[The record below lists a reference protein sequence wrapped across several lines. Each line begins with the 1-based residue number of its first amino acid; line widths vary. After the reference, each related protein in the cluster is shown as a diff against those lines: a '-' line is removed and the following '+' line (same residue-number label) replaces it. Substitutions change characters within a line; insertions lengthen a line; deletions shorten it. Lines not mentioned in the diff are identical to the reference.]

1 MTYRFELPMKV
12 RDYELDCQ
20 GIVNNANY
28 QHYIEHTRHE
38 FILAHGI
45 SFADLH
51 QRGIDAV
58 VARLTMSFKTPLRS
72 GDDFL
77 SCLNVQ
83 KEGIKYVFSQD
94 IYRQKDHQ
102 LCLRAKVDIVC
113 LVDGELVRNVPEL
126 DRLLEE

>member
-1 MTYRFELPMKV
+1 MKV

-38 FILAHGI
+38 FIFAHGI
-45 SFADLH
+45 SFTDLH
-51 QRGIDAV
+51 ERGIDAV

-83 KEGIKYVFSQD
+83 KEGIKYVFLQD
-94 IYRQKDHQ
+94 IYRQSDHQ

-126 DRLLEE
+126 DKLLEE

>member
-1 MTYRFELPMKV
+1 MKV

-77 SCLNVQ
+77 SCLYVQ

>member
-1 MTYRFELPMKV
+1 MKV

>member
-1 MTYRFELPMKV
+1 MKV

-94 IYRQKDHQ
+94 IYRQRDHQ

-126 DRLLEE
+126 DRLLEEGRMTKEE

>member
-1 MTYRFELPMKV
+1 MKV

-94 IYRQKDHQ
+94 IYRQRDHQ